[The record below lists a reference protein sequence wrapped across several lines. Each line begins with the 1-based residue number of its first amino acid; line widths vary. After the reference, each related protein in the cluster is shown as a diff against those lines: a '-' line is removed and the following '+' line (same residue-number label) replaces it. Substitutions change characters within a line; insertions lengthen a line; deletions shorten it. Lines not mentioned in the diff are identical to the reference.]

1 MYIKEKV
8 MKKHD
13 FESRKEALLKDI
25 QDVMSD
31 VEELY
36 SKGVEVGSEEGK
48 KAKAKLQEKL
58 EAAKDRLHDFQ
69 EEAGDRIRY
78 HADRAREKYDEFEE
92 EAEERFREGKKRL
105 AEFSDEAGDRIKRG
119 ARQADAA
126 VHDKPYYAMGFA
138 ALAGLGVG
146 GLLYRRSSGKNE
158 CRPDMIFRNLVPA
171 AFPYVG
177 QYISDDPKP
186 FRLSVL
192 EQ

>member
-1 MYIKEKV
+1 

-78 HADRAREKYDEFEE
+78 HADRAREKYDEF
-92 EAEERFREGKKRL
+92 
-105 AEFSDEAGDRIKRG
+105 D
-119 ARQADAA
+119 
-126 VHDKPYYAMGFA
+126 
-138 ALAGLGVG
+138 
-146 GLLYRRSSGKNE
+146 
-158 CRPDMIFRNLVPA
+158 
-171 AFPYVG
+171 
-177 QYISDDPKP
+177 
-186 FRLSVL
+186 
-192 EQ
+192 

>member
-1 MYIKEKV
+1 MDIKEKV

-92 EAEERFREGKKRL
+92 EAEERFKEGKKRF

-138 ALAGLGVG
+138 ALAGLVVGV
-146 GLLYRRSSGKNE
+146 LLNRR
-158 CRPDMIFRNLVPA
+158 
-171 AFPYVG
+171 
-177 QYISDDPKP
+177 
-186 FRLSVL
+186 
-192 EQ
+192 

>member
-1 MYIKEKV
+1 

-25 QDVMSD
+25 QDVMND

-36 SKGVEVGSEEGK
+36 TKGVEAGSEEGK

-58 EAAKDRLHDFQ
+58 EAAKERLYRFED
-69 EEAGDRIRY
+69 EAGERIRH

-92 EAEERFREGKKRL
+92 LAEESFKEGKKRF
-105 AEFSDEAGDRIKRG
+105 AEFGEEAGDRIKRG

-138 ALAGLGVG
+138 ALAGLVVGV
-146 GLLYRRSSGKNE
+146 LLNRR
-158 CRPDMIFRNLVPA
+158 
-171 AFPYVG
+171 
-177 QYISDDPKP
+177 
-186 FRLSVL
+186 
-192 EQ
+192 